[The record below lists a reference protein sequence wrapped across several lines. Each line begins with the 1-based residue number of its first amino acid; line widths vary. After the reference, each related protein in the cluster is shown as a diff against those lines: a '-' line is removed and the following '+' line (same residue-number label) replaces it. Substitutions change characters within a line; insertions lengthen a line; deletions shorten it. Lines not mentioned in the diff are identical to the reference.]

1 MPYSYHSHSGQY
13 CHHGYGQLEDVVKE
27 AIRKGF
33 HAYGLS
39 EHMPRFAD
47 SELYPEEIEA
57 KCTPETLNTLFDN
70 FQSHARQLVDQY
82 DGQIDLLVGTEIEF
96 IHTKYADHIRTIR
109 SKVDYVVGSL
119 HHVGTIPIDFS
130 PELYKKALEKYGDMT
145 SLFGAYFD
153 EQYEMLKAVQPE
165 VVGHFDLVRIFA
177 SSEEQQTLNK
187 PEIWNKVVRNI
198 DFIVEYGGVFEIN
211 SRAWK
216 KGLRDAY
223 PCRDVIKYIQEKG
236 GRFTLS
242 DDCHGPKDVGL
253 FYEKLKDYLKS
264 TDIHTIH
271 YLARE
276 GDKIVIKANDNILND
291 PFWDNITNW

>member
-13 CHHGYGQLEDVVKE
+13 CHHGYGLLEDVVKE

-57 KCTPETLNTLFDN
+57 KCTPATLNTQFEQ
-70 FQSHARQLVDQY
+70 FHAHARQLVKKY
-82 DGQIDLLVGTEIEF
+82 SGQIDLIVGTEIEF
-96 IHTKYADHIRTIR
+96 IHTQYAEYIREIR

-119 HHVGTIPIDFS
+119 HHVGSVPIDFS
-130 PELYKKALEKYGDMT
+130 PELYKVALERYGDIA
-145 SLFGAYFD
+145 SLFSAYFD
-153 EQYEMLKAVQPE
+153 EQYEMLVRVQPE

-177 SSEEQQTLNK
+177 SSEEQQTLSQ
-187 PEIWNKVVRNI
+187 PDIWNKVKRNI
-198 DFIVEYGGVFEIN
+198 DYIVRYGGIFEIN

-236 GRFTLS
+236 GHFTLS
-242 DDCHGPKDVGL
+242 DDCHGPQDVGMH
-253 FYEKLKDYLKS
+253 YDKLKSYLKE
-264 TDIHTIH
+264 TDIEVIH

-276 GDKIVIKANDNILND
+276 GGRIVVRADGNILND
-291 PFWDNITNW
+291 PFWDNIANW